1 MRNSDNVTHIGYTI
15 GGISPKGKL
24 TSKIRF
30 ITSEANYKLR
40 TKELTK
46 MGMTEQ
52 WFIPLPT
59 PMTKANA
66 INYLQSRNDKELGN
80 PVVRDAIQNAVARLI
95 PTNTNIK

>member
-15 GGISPKGKL
+15 GGISSKGKL

-52 WFIPLPT
+52 WFISLPT
-59 PMTKANA
+59 PMTKAQA
-66 INYLQSRNDKELGN
+66 ISYLQARNDKELGN
-80 PVVRDAIQNAVARLI
+80 PVVRDAIQSAVARLI
-95 PTNTNIK
+95 PTNTK

>member
-15 GGISPKGKL
+15 GGISSKGKL
-24 TSKIRF
+24 TTKIRF

-46 MGMTEQ
+46 MGMSEQ

-59 PMTKANA
+59 PMSKAHA
-66 INYLQSRNDKELGN
+66 INYLQARNDKELSSTI
-80 PVVRDAIQNAVARLI
+80 VRDAIQCAVARLI
-95 PTNTNIK
+95 PTNTK

>member
-15 GGISPKGKL
+15 GGISSKGKL
-24 TSKIRF
+24 TRKISF

-40 TKELTK
+40 TKELSK

-59 PMTKANA
+59 PMTKAQA
-66 INYLQSRNDKELGN
+66 ISYLQARNDKELGN
-80 PVVRDAIQNAVARLI
+80 PVVRDAIQSAVARLI
-95 PTNTNIK
+95 PTNTK

>member
-15 GGISPKGKL
+15 GGISSKGKL

-46 MGMTEQ
+46 MGMSEQ

-59 PMTKANA
+59 PMSKAHA
-66 INYLQSRNDKELGN
+66 INYLQARNDKELSSTI
-80 PVVRDAIQNAVARLI
+80 VRDAIQCAVARLI
-95 PTNTNIK
+95 PTNTK